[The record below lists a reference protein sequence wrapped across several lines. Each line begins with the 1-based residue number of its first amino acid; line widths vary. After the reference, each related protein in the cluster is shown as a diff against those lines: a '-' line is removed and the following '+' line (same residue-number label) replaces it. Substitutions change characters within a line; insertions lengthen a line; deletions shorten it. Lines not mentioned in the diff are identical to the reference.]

1 MPEMSGIQI
10 QGLGYVPLPPG
21 VDAEQANKL
30 VKSGAL
36 ANLDATQ
43 ILAELAKLA
52 ATVGTGGAGA
62 IPGVSSSS
70 GVPTIDG
77 VMFEFSAADMA
88 AALLVLQGKTQDA
101 QMSTAKEGLA
111 TNKNKMEEKNAA
123 SMKKINDWIKACEDA
138 AAKEKSGGI
147 MGWFQKIGT
156 FIAAAL
162 AVVVAV
168 AATAATGG
176 AAGPLLALAV
186 IGLVGATISLASAIS
201 QEAGGP
207 ALELS
212 TLTAKLCTVVLEACG
227 VPKDKAE
234 AAGKMMSGMAGLMT
248 GAVLVDPAFAGNAFG
263 GFAELVG
270 ADAMQVAIVTGV
282 FTAVA
287 TIAIAV
293 AMVVATGGASAPST
307 INSIASM
314 VKTGAAIAQGA
325 VGLATGGLAVAQGVN
340 KLEIVKDER
349 TANLAQAD
357 KKLIDAIIAKLQK
370 QMEDDREEIK
380 KVLQQIMDGVQ
391 LVSQMINSASDSRS
405 QLAANMV
412 GKGQT
417 I

>member
-10 QGLGYVPLPPG
+10 QGLGYLPLPPG

-30 VKSGAL
+30 VQSGAL

-52 ATVGTGGAGA
+52 ATVGTSGKG
-62 IPGVSSSS
+62 IPGVSGSNGAPS
-70 GVPTIDG
+70 IDG
-77 VMFEFSAADMA
+77 VMFDFSAEDMA

-101 QMSTAKEGLA
+101 QLSTAREGLV
-111 TNKNKMEEKNAA
+111 TNKKKMEEKNAA
-123 SMKKINDWIKACEDA
+123 SMKKINEWIKACEDA

-147 MGWFQKIGT
+147 MGWFKKIGT

-307 INSIASM
+307 IASIAGM

-325 VGLATGGLAVAQGVN
+325 VGLATGAVGVAQGVN
-340 KLEIVKDER
+340 KLEIAKDER

-357 KKLIDAIIAKLQK
+357 KKQIDAIIAKLQK

-380 KVLQQIMDGVQ
+380 KVLDEIMQGMTI
-391 LVSQMINSASDSRS
+391 VSQMINSAGQSRS
-405 QLAANMV
+405 QLASGLL